1 MREAILANNK
11 SSAKLSWKRKEAIQ
25 ISSSI
30 YDYLADKGFQL
41 PPGYVNI
48 FGRGF
53 KLTDIAKR
61 SLAQYE
67 NPEQEAKALR
77 KEYVDACE
85 ARATRFFT
93 DRETGECFY
102 DDYVELAKAYYTLRN
117 SSPAVYALFKHPNN
131 NHFTRQL
138 VAATCSR
145 HRLDPVW
152 NYKKSKL
159 LRGIWHRFLQET
171 RIHEKYQPMHLMLTV
186 PHKGGEWM
194 GKKFYAREFIERFN
208 RMRKLKG
215 WKRCIHG
222 GEYGIEITR
231 SGNDGLHIHM
241 HCLVFMNKIEGK
253 FNRDLVNRYIRR
265 AWHQLTSAKVTWFET
280 LFIHQKDANGRF
292 IMETT
297 EGGIPVLDKDGQYE
311 SEDPHTGQNYS
322 IHTEG
327 IVGKRKKFY
336 LDRKEPWYQMLTPA
350 EKLNAFCQGVMEC
363 IKYHFK
369 TDCFKGKNNEWDV
382 ELMGE
387 VLKHSRNLRMYSRF
401 GAFYREPKLNYTRLE
416 KKVEEVA
423 ELVVDTELDEA
434 PLIAEGLD
442 ADSDGVAGRL
452 INPYT
457 NEVAERGLGYVNVI
471 ALPDRLIHA
480 KDKKGRLQAPTDNQV
495 HDMYFKVHP
504 FVSLRQMMR
513 AIMTNRYEEILI
525 ENDVDRLRRCGWL
538 AKRKEAVYV

>member
-1 MREAILANNK
+1 MNEVILANNK

-25 ISSSI
+25 ISGSI

-41 PPGYVNI
+41 PASYVNI

-61 SLAQYE
+61 SIAQKEDYAE
-67 NPEQEAKALR
+67 EAKELR
-77 KEYVDACE
+77 KQYVAACE

-117 SSPAVYALFKHPNN
+117 SSPAVYALFKHPSN

-241 HCLVFMNKIEGK
+241 HCLVFMNKIDGK

-265 AWHQLTSAKVTWFET
+265 AWNQLTGAKVTWFET

-297 EGGIPVLDKDGQYE
+297 EGGIPVLDKNGQYE

-336 LDRKEPWYQMLTPA
+336 LDRTEPWYQMLTPA

-382 ELMGE
+382 DLMGE
-387 VLKHSRNLRMYSRF
+387 VLKHSRSLRMYSRF
-401 GAFYREPKLNYTRLE
+401 GAFYRESKLNYTRLE

-504 FVSLRQMMR
+504 FVSLRKMMR

-538 AKRKEAVYV
+538 AKRKETVYV

>member
-1 MREAILANNK
+1 MREVILANNK

-30 YDYLADKGFQL
+30 YDYLDDKGFQL
-41 PPGYVNI
+41 PPSYVNI
-48 FGRGF
+48 FGKGY

-61 SLAQYE
+61 SIAQKE
-67 NPEQEAKALR
+67 NFAKEAKDLR
-77 KEYVDACE
+77 KQYVAACE

-102 DDYVELAKAYYTLRN
+102 DEYVELAKAYYTLRN
-117 SSPAVYALFKHPNN
+117 SSPAVYALFKHPTN

-159 LRGIWHRFLQET
+159 LRGIWYRFLQET

-215 WKRCIHG
+215 WKKCIHG

-241 HCLVFMNKIEGK
+241 HCLVFMKKEYR
-253 FNRDLVNRYIRR
+253 RDLVNRYIRR
-265 AWHQLTSAKVTWFET
+265 AWNVLTGSTITWFET
-280 LFIHQKDANGRF
+280 LFVHQKDANGKF

-297 EGGIPVLDKDGQYE
+297 ESGIPVLDKNGPYTSDNPY
-311 SEDPHTGQNYS
+311 TGQNYT
-322 IHTEG
+322 IHTEA
-327 IVGKRKKFY
+327 IIGKRKKY
-336 LDRKEPWYQMLTPA
+336 HLDDSNPWFQMLTPDQ
-350 EKLNAFCQGVMEC
+350 KLKHFCEGVMEC

-369 TDCFKGKNNEWDV
+369 TDCFKGKSGQWDV
-382 ELMGE
+382 DLMKD
-387 VLKHSRNLRMYSRF
+387 VLQHSRSLRMYSRF
-401 GAFYREPKLNYTRLE
+401 GAFYREPKLNYTRIE
-416 KKVEEVA
+416 KPEAK
-423 ELVVDTELDEA
+423 LSDTELDESA
-434 PLIAEGLD
+434 LISEGIQVE
-442 ADSDGVAGRL
+442 SDGVAGRL

-457 NEVAERGLGYVNVI
+457 MELAEQGTGYVNVI
-471 ALPDRLIHA
+471 ALPDKLLHA
-480 KDKKGRLQAPTDNQV
+480 KDKKGRIQAPTDNQN
-495 HDMYFKVHP
+495 HDLYFKCMP
-504 FVSLRQMMR
+504 FASLRKMMS
-513 AIMTNRYEEILI
+513 AIMTNRYEEILL
-525 ENDVDRLRRCGWL
+525 EPDVHRLRSCGWL
-538 AKRKEAVYV
+538 AKRNEPVYV